1 MPAKK
6 SSIDTKLIRDLAK
19 LLNEEDLSEIEVEE
33 DDMRIRLSRGGG
45 TVMMQSAPAPVSAP
59 AAPAPVAAAPASPA
73 TSEPS
78 SAAAASGDPVT
89 SPMVGTAYHSP
100 SPGADAF
107 VSVGASVKKG
117 QTIMIVEAMKTM
129 NQIPASRDGV
139 VASID
144 IEDGQPVEFGQTL
157 ITLE

>member
-6 SSIDTKLIRDLAK
+6 SSIDTTLIRDLAK
-19 LLNEEDLSEIEVEE
+19 LLNEEELSEIEVEE

-45 TVMMQSAPAPVSAP
+45 TMTMQSVVAPAPALAAQP
-59 AAPAPVAAAPASPA
+59 AVTPQTAATPAEAVAITPTGNGEAV
-73 TSEPS
+73 
-78 SAAAASGDPVT
+78 G

-117 QTIMIVEAMKTM
+117 QTVMIIEAMKTM
-129 NQIPASRDGV
+129 NQIPAPRDGV

-144 IEDGQPVEFGQTL
+144 IEDGQPVEFGQSL